1 VRIAPGWLTNR
12 ELIGF
17 ANTCTF
23 IITNALVPENPGDS
37 SSRALIDMMLLSRRT
52 LISRSGGWQ
61 KNRLEAFDTQT
72 FMNSWQSG
80 ERQTEEL

>member
-1 VRIAPGWLTNR
+1 
-12 ELIGF
+12 
-17 ANTCTF
+17 
-23 IITNALVPENPGDS
+23 
-37 SSRALIDMMLLSRRT
+37 MMLLSRRT